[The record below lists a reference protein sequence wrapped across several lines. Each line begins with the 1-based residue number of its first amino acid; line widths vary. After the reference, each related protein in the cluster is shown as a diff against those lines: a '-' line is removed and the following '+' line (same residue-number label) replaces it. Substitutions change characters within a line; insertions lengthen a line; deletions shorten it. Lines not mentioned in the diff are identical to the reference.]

1 MLQFMNNLILV
12 WLNASLL
19 DKEEKKLFDIEQIMD
34 KLIDLGIDLGKNL
47 LGAILIY
54 IIGRFAIKQIGR
66 LLAKILEG
74 RKLEVSVQTFL
85 RSLVNLLLNLVLA
98 FAIISKLGVETTSL
112 AALLASAGVAIG
124 ILLASIVGMIYGYG
138 KKDKQFVKWSVI
150 AFVIDVLCALL
161 FWMVLA

>member
-85 RSLVNLLLNLVLA
+85 RSLVNLLLNLALA
-98 FAIISKLGVETTSL
+98 FASCPPPEAGAGASARSPAG
-112 AALLASAGVAIG
+112 AALPALFGRV
-124 ILLASIVGMIYGYG
+124 
-138 KKDKQFVKWSVI
+138 SV
-150 AFVIDVLCALL
+150 FP
-161 FWMVLA
+161 